1 MTALKQV
8 NDQRQ
13 TRSEAFDQL
22 HWKFVKQV
30 KSYVR
35 QCDVLQQ
42 EIEER
47 ELIRSVCKSWF
58 NLNMTLTKKSEL

>member
-13 TRSEAFDQL
+13 ARSEAFDQL

-35 QCDVLQQ
+35 QCDALQQ

-47 ELIRSVCKSWF
+47 ELIRSVCNSSCNF
-58 NLNMTLTKKSEL
+58 NMTITR